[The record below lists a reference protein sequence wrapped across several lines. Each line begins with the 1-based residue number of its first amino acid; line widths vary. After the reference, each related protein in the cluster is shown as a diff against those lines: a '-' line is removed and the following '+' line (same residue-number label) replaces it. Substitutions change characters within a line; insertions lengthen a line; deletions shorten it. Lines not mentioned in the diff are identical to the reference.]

1 MMALP
6 PRVETYLECLADRV
20 HEVLRADAVGVYLH
34 GSAVLGGFRPER
46 SDLDVIVVCA
56 RPLSPGQRAG
66 LCRRLDRGA
75 LAVPAAM
82 LELSV
87 VTARAC
93 RHPVA
98 APAYELHVN
107 TSDDR
112 CVDGTGRNDPDLL
125 LHFAVAR
132 QAGRLLGSGPSA
144 RDCFAPVPRPLVL
157 AGMAL
162 ELRQGADDE
171 RAAAEY
177 LALNACRNLA
187 YLRTGRLRS
196 KVAGGRWALAH
207 DPSLDH
213 DVVAA
218 ALSRQDG
225 TAPDAA
231 LDREAALSQA
241 RMVAALLSG
250 KGQDGPTEGA
260 LTPPRGVS

>member
-1 MMALP
+1 MIGLP
-6 PRVETYLECLADRV
+6 PPVETYLERLADRV

-46 SDLDVIVVCA
+46 SDLDVIVVCG
-56 RPLSPGQRAG
+56 RPLSADQRAA
-66 LCRRLDRGA
+66 LCRRLDRAA
-75 LAVPAAM
+75 LAVPATM

-87 VTARAC
+87 VTAHAC

-98 APAYELHVN
+98 APPYELHVN
-107 TSDDR
+107 TGDDR

-132 QAGRLLGSGPSA
+132 QAGRLLGPGPGA

-162 ELRQGADDE
+162 ELRQGADDD

-177 LALNACRNLA
+177 LVLNACRNLA
-187 YLRTGRLRS
+187 YLRTGLMRS
-196 KVAGGRWALAH
+196 KVAGGRWVLAH
-207 DPSLDH
+207 GPSSDH
-213 DVVAA
+213 DVVVA
-218 ALSRQDG
+218 ALARQDG

-231 LDREAALSQA
+231 LDREAAISQA
-241 RMVAALLSG
+241 RTVATLLSAE
-250 KGQDGPTEGA
+250 GQDGA
-260 LTPPRGVS
+260 D